1 MAAAVATKPYALGDW
16 RRRKASG
23 SAALDPAHCP
33 DVCACRG
40 FARLALI
47 RAARAG
53 LPDHVQ
59 IAPSPGGDGRGK
71 ASMKALLMLL
81 VASLLSLGNARA
93 ALIETASSLGPASAV
108 LDTGSG
114 LEWLKLPF
122 TRDLSINQVRAGMA
136 PGGSFEGFRYAT
148 QDEFS
153 CGLLAPQTGFGCGDY
168 SASTQEGRVRAFLA
182 LFGSGFSETSLY
194 SVFSPERSREFGWL
208 EGYAA
213 AFGIRFFYYA
223 GAPFPVE
230 YDSQLV
236 GVPLDRPQTHW
247 LVRQAQDVREVPE
260 PPMPALLGAGLLMLL
275 MLPAGRRKAALFRFF
290 RR

>member
-1 MAAAVATKPYALGDW
+1 
-16 RRRKASG
+16 
-23 SAALDPAHCP
+23 
-33 DVCACRG
+33 
-40 FARLALI
+40 
-47 RAARAG
+47 
-53 LPDHVQ
+53 
-59 IAPSPGGDGRGK
+59 
-71 ASMKALLMLL
+71 MKALLMLL

-93 ALIETASSLGPASAV
+93 ALIETASSLGPASTV

-114 LEWLKLPF
+114 LAWLKLPF

-168 SASTQEGRVRAFLA
+168 SASTQEARVRAFLA

-194 SVFSPERSREFGWL
+194 SVFSPERSREFGWM

-275 MLPAGRRKAALFRFF
+275 MLPAGRRRALFRFF